1 MGSGVYLE
9 GSLSQALGAAS
20 YTLNVYG
27 NHDVLFQISNGVIM
41 VRQ

>member
-9 GSLSQALGAAS
+9 GSLSQATVGGS
-20 YTLNVYG
+20 YTLDIYG